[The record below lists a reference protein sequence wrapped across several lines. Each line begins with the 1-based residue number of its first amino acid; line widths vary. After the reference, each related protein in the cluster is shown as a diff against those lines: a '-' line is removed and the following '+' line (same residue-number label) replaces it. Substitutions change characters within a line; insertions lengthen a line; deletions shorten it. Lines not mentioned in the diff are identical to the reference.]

1 MSTKR
6 PGGLTHNPLL
16 TRTEPAAPA
25 ASPPTADDG
34 RVPVDMQTRGHA
46 DTPAPAPPVMS
57 ASELSDRP
65 EKFTFYF
72 TPEQLERLDDVW
84 EQLRRHK
91 PRGQRR
97 PSKSRFVRVALDR
110 LLDDFHRDPEGV
122 MQLLTE
128 S

>member
-25 ASPPTADDG
+25 TSTPATNSGHVSADT
-34 RVPVDMQTRGHA
+34 QTRVHA
-46 DTPAPAPPVMS
+46 DTPSPTPPAMP
-57 ASELSDRP
+57 AAELRDRP

-84 EQLRRHK
+84 EELRRRK

-110 LLDDFHRDPEGV
+110 LLDEFHRDPEGV
-122 MQLLTE
+122 LQLLVE

>member
-25 ASPPTADDG
+25 ASPPTADTG
-34 RVPVDMQTRGHA
+34 HVPVDTQARVHA
-46 DTPAPAPPVMS
+46 DTSVPTPPATPA
-57 ASELSDRP
+57 AELADRP

-122 MQLLTE
+122 MQLLIE